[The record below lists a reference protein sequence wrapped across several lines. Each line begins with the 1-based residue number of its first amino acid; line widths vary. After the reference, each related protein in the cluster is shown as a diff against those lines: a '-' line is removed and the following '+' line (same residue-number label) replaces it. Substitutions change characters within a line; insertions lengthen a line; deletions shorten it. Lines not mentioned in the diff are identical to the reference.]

1 MSGHGW
7 RKLSPGHQLLLQ
19 SAAREAVAL
28 GRSLEW
34 KQNQDAIAEM
44 KRAGARFYPF
54 PRKGRDQMRE
64 LTQPLRESLA
74 RELGLTEI
82 LQAIE
87 RTGTAAR

>member
-1 MSGHGW
+1 MVIQRLFATG
-7 RKLSPGHQLLLQ
+7 LQLQ
-19 SAAREAVAL
+19 TAAREAILL
-28 GRSLEW
+28 GRTLEW

-44 KRAGARFYPF
+44 KRAGAHFYPF
-54 PRKGRDQMRE
+54 PRKSRDQMRE
-64 LTQPLRESLA
+64 LTQPIRESLA